1 MLHSTRPAFWAK
13 LVGVPLLLVT
23 SYAYYFWYKMLVARG
38 YGYLYN
44 AMKYS
49 APFRQA
55 RFILLIALFIGL
67 VTYGLTRR
75 FLTRAWRIS
84 YVIVLGL
91 GIALFVVD
99 WIVHQFGTTPWWHH

>member
-1 MLHSTRPAFWAK
+1 MLHSTRSVFWAK
-13 LVGVPLLLVT
+13 LVGVHLLLVT
-23 SYAYYFWYKMLVARG
+23 SYAFYFWHKMLVVRAGG
-38 YGYLYN
+38 YFNDYMVL
-44 AMKYS
+44 S
-49 APFRQA
+49 PPFRQA
-55 RFILLIALFIGL
+55 RFILLIVLFAGL

-99 WIVHQFGTTPWWHH
+99 WIAHQFGTTPWWHH